1 MPGCRRPLALVL
13 LAALAATQPLPLA
26 AQGRDAGA
34 VPPMPRPPA
43 TLGTAPQGTTLPPAA
58 DPDSEPP
65 AAVPAMLA
73 SWLIGRTIWTVGT
86 AGPDAP
92 APQDRPL
99 TAIPDGWVEVGR
111 INDLVIAPTGEVR
124 GYLADIGGFLGL
136 GVRQVV
142 LEHDQLQLREIA
154 GSRQFVTAASR
165 AELEALPGL
174 DASVL
179 RK

>member
-43 TLGTAPQGTTLPPAA
+43 TLGTTLPPAA
-58 DPDSEPP
+58 DSEPP